1 MSIGGDF
8 PSPRL
13 FVATHTYSPGWTKKL
28 ATVTTMMM
36 ICDDDGDYHDH
47 DDDDDDDDL
56 YILVKCM
63 YGCL

>member
-36 ICDDDGDYHDH
+36 ICDDDDHDH
-47 DDDDDDDDL
+47 DHDDDDDDDL